1 MCRPADRRFV
11 FMIEIRNISQ
21 RFAGPRGWVEAL
33 HNVNLSIPR
42 GEVFGIIG
50 RSGAGKS
57 TLVRTINLLT
67 RPTEG
72 NIVVDGRD
80 LTTLP
85 AAPLREAR
93 REIGMIFHQSAVLA

>member
-1 MCRPADRRFV
+1 
-11 FMIEIRNISQ
+11 MIEIRNISQ

-33 HNVNLSIPR
+33 HNVNLSIPA

-67 RPTEG
+67 PER
-72 NIVVDGRD
+72 
-80 LTTLP
+80 
-85 AAPLREAR
+85 
-93 REIGMIFHQSAVLA
+93 VLAASRLVRGGRTYARGPVGALRPVRRIVPGSYTLRVGARALRVTVR